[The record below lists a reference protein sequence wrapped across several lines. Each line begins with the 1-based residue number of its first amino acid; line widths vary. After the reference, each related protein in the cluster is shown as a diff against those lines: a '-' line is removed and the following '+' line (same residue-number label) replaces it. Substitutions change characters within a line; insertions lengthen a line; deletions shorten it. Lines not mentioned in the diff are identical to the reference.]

1 MTRDPKIYL
10 QLGGTGLL
18 TRANRRRNERKG
30 LEAIFSSQ
38 KEGMK
43 IEVLTGA
50 AGVMAGLFLSVFA
63 LFRVDAVQAL
73 GPWGDTIQ
81 SALSFGSL
89 GTFLVICGGGTM
101 IFAIAHRETKLQDTS
116 ASPTNDLDLLGFEKD
131 NEGPDECLVQVEE
144 LAR

>member
-1 MTRDPKIYL
+1 MTQDPKIYL

-18 TRANRRRNERKG
+18 TRTNRRRNERKG

-63 LFRVDAVQAL
+63 LFRVDALQAL
-73 GPWGDTIQ
+73 GP
-81 SALSFGSL
+81 
-89 GTFLVICGGGTM
+89 
-101 IFAIAHRETKLQDTS
+101 
-116 ASPTNDLDLLGFEKD
+116 
-131 NEGPDECLVQVEE
+131 
-144 LAR
+144 

>member
-18 TRANRRRNERKG
+18 TRTNRRRNERKG

-50 AGVMAGLFLSVFA
+50 AGVMASLFLSVFA
-63 LFRVDAVQAL
+63 LFRVDALQAL
-73 GPWGDTIQ
+73 GP
-81 SALSFGSL
+81 
-89 GTFLVICGGGTM
+89 
-101 IFAIAHRETKLQDTS
+101 
-116 ASPTNDLDLLGFEKD
+116 
-131 NEGPDECLVQVEE
+131 
-144 LAR
+144 

>member
-1 MTRDPKIYL
+1 MTRDTKIYL

-18 TRANRRRNERKG
+18 TRTNRRRNERKG

-63 LFRVDAVQAL
+63 LFRVDALQAL
-73 GPWGDTIQ
+73 GPWGDTI
-81 SALSFGSL
+81 
-89 GTFLVICGGGTM
+89 
-101 IFAIAHRETKLQDTS
+101 
-116 ASPTNDLDLLGFEKD
+116 
-131 NEGPDECLVQVEE
+131 
-144 LAR
+144 

>member
-18 TRANRRRNERKG
+18 TRANRRRRERKG

-63 LFRVDAVQAL
+63 LFRVDALQAL
-73 GPWGDTIQ
+73 GP
-81 SALSFGSL
+81 
-89 GTFLVICGGGTM
+89 
-101 IFAIAHRETKLQDTS
+101 R
-116 ASPTNDLDLLGFEKD
+116 
-131 NEGPDECLVQVEE
+131 
-144 LAR
+144 

>member
-1 MTRDPKIYL
+1 MTRDTKIYL

-18 TRANRRRNERKG
+18 TRTNRRRNERKG

-63 LFRVDAVQAL
+63 LFRVDALQAL
-73 GPWGDTIQ
+73 EPWGDTI
-81 SALSFGSL
+81 
-89 GTFLVICGGGTM
+89 
-101 IFAIAHRETKLQDTS
+101 
-116 ASPTNDLDLLGFEKD
+116 
-131 NEGPDECLVQVEE
+131 
-144 LAR
+144 

>member
-10 QLGGTGLL
+10 QLGGSGLL
-18 TRANRRRNERKG
+18 TRTNRRRNERKG

-63 LFRVDAVQAL
+63 LFRVDALQAL
-73 GPWGDTIQ
+73 GP
-81 SALSFGSL
+81 
-89 GTFLVICGGGTM
+89 
-101 IFAIAHRETKLQDTS
+101 
-116 ASPTNDLDLLGFEKD
+116 
-131 NEGPDECLVQVEE
+131 
-144 LAR
+144 

>member
-18 TRANRRRNERKG
+18 TRTNRRRNERKG

-50 AGVMAGLFLSVFA
+50 AGVMAGLFL
-63 LFRVDAVQAL
+63 
-73 GPWGDTIQ
+73 
-81 SALSFGSL
+81 LSLRYFEQMPCKPSDRG
-89 GTFLVICGGGTM
+89 
-101 IFAIAHRETKLQDTS
+101 ETPSNQLS
-116 ASPTNDLDLLGFEKD
+116 RLDHLEHS
-131 NEGPDECLVQVEE
+131 
-144 LAR
+144 